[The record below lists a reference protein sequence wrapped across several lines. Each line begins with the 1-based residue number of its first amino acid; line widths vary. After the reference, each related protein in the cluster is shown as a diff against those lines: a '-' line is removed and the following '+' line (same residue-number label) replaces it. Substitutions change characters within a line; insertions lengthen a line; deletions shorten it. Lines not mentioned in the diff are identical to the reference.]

1 MNNDSDTIVALATPK
16 GMSAIAVV
24 RCSGDLSR
32 DIISDLLHGK
42 EIIPNNCVH
51 TYYHSQNGDVI
62 DDVMVVY
69 FQHGHSYTGEDSME
83 IFCHGNMLIVDAIL
97 KDLCC
102 RGCRMAVAGEY
113 TKRAFLNHR
122 MDLTQAEAVADLI
135 HSDNVHAR
143 NVAQKQLSGGLSERI
158 NDISQNI
165 LTLLSKIEFDI
176 DFSDDEMTSSSIDID
191 GLRSEIDNINECLLS
206 LIASNRFRK
215 SIDSHHNMV
224 IIGAPNV
231 GKSSLLNF
239 LLDEDRAIVSSIAGT
254 TRDVISDNIRFGDVV
269 VNLCDTA
276 GMRNVGTCEI
286 EDIGIRKAIEHAEH
300 ADLFLIVVDGS
311 NGIVPDFS
319 GKVLK
324 KVHPDNC
331 LVVVNKHDCGHD
343 NFADFLP
350 AIDHIS
356 ISLKDGYQLPLLRQ
370 KILDLCNR
378 FSSMNDNV
386 DIAVNARH
394 VEILCRV
401 QDSMNCANNGLLSE
415 HGIEIVASDI
425 RNALDLLGEIT
436 VPYDNEE
443 MLDKVFSQFC
453 VGK

>member
-16 GMSAIAVV
+16 GTSAIAVV
-24 RCSGDLSR
+24 RCSGSLSR
-32 DIISDLLHGK
+32 DIVSDLLHGK
-42 EIIPNNCVH
+42 EVIPNHCVH
-51 TYYHSQNGDVI
+51 TYYYSQDGDLI
-62 DDVMVVY
+62 DDIMVVY

-83 IFCHGNMLIVDAIL
+83 IFCHGNMLIVDGIL

-113 TKRAFLNHR
+113 TKRAFLNRR

-135 HSDNVHAR
+135 HSDSIHAR

-158 NDISQNI
+158 NDISKNI

-176 DFSDDEMTSSSIDID
+176 DFSDDEMTSSSINID
-191 GLRSEIDNINECLLS
+191 GLRSEIDEIDECLRS

-215 SIDSHHNMV
+215 SIDGHHNMV

-239 LLDEDRAIVSSIAGT
+239 LLDEDRAIVSDIAGT
-254 TRDVISDNIRFGDVV
+254 TRDIVSDNIRFGDIV

-276 GMRNVGTCEI
+276 GVRNVGDNVI

-319 GKVLK
+319 DEILK
-324 KVHPDNC
+324 KFHSDNC
-331 LVVVNKHDCGHD
+331 LVVVNKHDCGYED
-343 NFADFLP
+343 FANFLP
-350 AIDHIS
+350 SIDHIS
-356 ISLKDGYQLPLLRQ
+356 ISLKDGYQLQLLRQ
-370 KILDLCNR
+370 KILELCDR
-378 FSSMNDNV
+378 FSSNNDNI
-386 DIAVNARH
+386 DIVVNARH
-394 VEILCRV
+394 VEILNRV
-401 QDSMNCANNGLLSE
+401 HDSMDRAKNGLIAG

-425 RNALDLLGEIT
+425 RDALDLLGEIT